1 MTQESRRL
9 LRTADAL
16 VSALFITA
24 VVAVIG
30 LVVSAVRGGN
40 WTTVREAMFVIGI
53 LLLTFGTILTRPGVR
68 PRIKRELEDDDDE
81 ARPQLESD
89 AETPTSHQKRLAALL
104 NSSNPLTE
112 SERLSRGVR
121 FLLAGGLVLVVTFGT
136 EYW

>member
-16 VSALFITA
+16 VSALLITA
-24 VVAVIG
+24 AVAVIG
-30 LVVSAVRGGN
+30 LVVSVIRGGN

-68 PRIKRELEDDDDE
+68 PRVKRELEDDDE
-81 ARPQLESD
+81 TRPQLESD
-89 AETPTSHQKRLAALL
+89 AETPTPHQERLASLL